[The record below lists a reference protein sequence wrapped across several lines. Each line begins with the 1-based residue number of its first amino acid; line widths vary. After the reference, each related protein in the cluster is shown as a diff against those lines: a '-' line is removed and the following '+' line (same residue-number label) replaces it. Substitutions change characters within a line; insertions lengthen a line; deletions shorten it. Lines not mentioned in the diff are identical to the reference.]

1 MSMVGEQRTPAEI
14 RAGLDHPVIDGDGHW
29 IEHIGV
35 LREALG
41 KIGGEAAATGAG
53 YFHQG
58 LIRSHS
64 KTIEQRQAE
73 GLPQEGFW
81 GLPTRNTRDRASAMI
96 PRFLYDR
103 LDELGHDFAVMFPTM
118 GLTYPSIDDEVMR
131 VATCR
136 AFNTYSA
143 ERFSDLGDRM
153 TPAAIIPMH
162 SPDEAIAE
170 LDHAVGEL
178 GMKVVMLGSLAR
190 RHIPRIEQLAPELA
204 DDFVAFD
211 VLGIDSPYDYDPVWQ
226 KCLDLGISPTFHT
239 GGRSQGLAL
248 RNSPSNFVFNHVGH
262 FASAAEAVCKALF
275 LGGVTR
281 RFPKLRIGLLEG
293 GVGWGIQ
300 LLGDLVEHWEV
311 RNPAGLEETRPSALN
326 PAAIA
331 ELAHR
336 YGDDEMARA
345 FEAQAER
352 PVRSD
357 VEMVGHLASLDDFA
371 ACEVSSEAELGELFI
386 DNFYFGCEADDRM
399 NARAFQAR
407 HNPFGA
413 RFNAF
418 YGSDIGHFDVA
429 DFTEVL
435 PDAHGL
441 VTDGLLGDDD
451 FRDFVFTNPVRF
463 WGASNPSFFEGTIIE
478 SQAAAVLANPL
489 EGAASLWAEGH
500 VGQSALRIADTEE

>member
-1 MSMVGEQRTPAEI
+1 MTAGTQERTPAEV
-14 RAGLDHPVIDGDGHW
+14 RAGLDHPVIDADGHW

-41 KIGGEAAATGAG
+41 KIGGDAAAVGASA
-53 YFHQG
+53 FHNG

-64 KTIEQRQAE
+64 KTIDERRAE

-96 PRFLYDR
+96 PQFLYER
-103 LDELGHDFAVMFPTM
+103 LDELGHDFSVMYPTM
-118 GLTYPSIDDEVMR
+118 GLTYPSIDDEEMR
-131 VATCR
+131 VATCN
-136 AFNTYSA
+136 AFNIYSA
-143 ERFSDLGDRM
+143 ERFAAFVDRM

-162 SPDEAIAE
+162 TPEEAIAE

-190 RHIPRIEQLAPELA
+190 RRIPRIEELAPELA

-226 KCLDLGISPTFHT
+226 RCLDLGVSPTFHT
-239 GGRSQGLAL
+239 PGRAQGFML
-248 RNSPSNFVFNHVGH
+248 RNSPSNFVFNHIGH

-281 RFPKLRIGLLEG
+281 RFPKLQFGLLEG

-311 RNPAGLEETRPSALN
+311 RNPIGLEETRPSSIDAR
-326 PAAIA
+326 AIA
-331 ELAHR
+331 ELAHK
-336 YGDDEMARA
+336 YGDDDMARA
-345 FEAQAER
+345 FEAQIDK
-352 PVRSD
+352 PMRSD
-357 VEMVGHLASLDDFA
+357 TEMVGNLDSLDDFA
-371 ACEVSSEAELGELFI
+371 ACEVTSEAELGELFV
-386 DNFYFGCEADDRM
+386 DNFFFGCEADDRM
-399 NARAFQAR
+399 NARAFQAS
-407 HNPFGA
+407 HNPFGS

-441 VTDGLLGDDD
+441 VTEGLMSDDD
-451 FRDFVFTNPVRF
+451 FKDFVFANPVRF
-463 WGASNPSFFEGTIIE
+463 WGNANPSFFDGTVIE
-478 SQAAAVLANPL
+478 AEAKQVLA
-489 EGAASLWAEGH
+489 GG
-500 VGQSALRIADTEE
+500 G